1 MRKVLFALLIFSAV
15 FVSCIRDEA
24 PNAECDIENATVS
37 TRWRDMLF
45 YNQSDTSKSIISAD
59 STIVFYIKTG
69 ADAYLKD
76 LAVYFKLTAGA
87 TIKPANGSTQ
97 DFSQGPVRYR
107 VTSEDGMWHRDY
119 LVEFKPIQPITT
131 DIKFE
136 DFELDASQKYYTWF
150 ERNEYNDKLTIW
162 ATGNPGYKLSKSSAK
177 WYQYHTVPC
186 DSPSV
191 SGHAVKLTTQDT
203 RPFGNLVNM
212 RIAAG
217 NLFIGT
223 FDVSNALTDA
233 MAATRFGLPF
243 NKKPIVFEGY
253 YQYQPGPEFWDRAG
267 NPIEGKI
274 DNPDLYAVLYRNT
287 DENGNSFT
295 LRGDNVLTHPNIVAL
310 ARLQNPVHGQT
321 WQKFS
326 IPFEYTEKIDKTM
339 LKNYQYNLSVVFTS
353 SIEGAEVRGAIG
365 STLYVDEVKLICEE

>member
-177 WYQYHTVPC
+177 WYQYPTIPC
-186 DSPSV
+186 DSPCI

-203 RPFGNLVNM
+203 GLFGSMVNM
-212 RIAAG
+212 PIAAG

-223 FDVSNALTDA
+223 FNVDNALTDA
-233 MAATRFGLPF
+233 MAATCFGLPF

-253 YQYQPGPEFWDRAG
+253 YQYQPGPEFMDRAG
-267 NPIEGKI
+267 NIIEGKI

-353 SIEGAEVRGAIG
+353 SIEGAEFRGAIG